1 MKAVNKIAQLGLV
14 LGLAAVL
21 TACGG
26 APSDKEV
33 RKALEAQIESDMAQ
47 MTGGL
52 NAAGLGGDAMDGM
65 MPKIDN
71 ISPQGCEAAGNDIY
85 NCTVEATVTMMG
97 MQQTNMQNI
106 NLKKNKAGEWKIV
119 R

>member
-14 LGLAAVL
+14 LGLATLL

-52 NAAGLGGDAMDGM
+52 NAAGLGGAMDGM

-71 ISPQGCEAAGNDIY
+71 ISPQGCEAAANDIY
-85 NCTVEATVTMMG
+85 NCAVEATVTMMG

>member
-1 MKAVNKIAQLGLV
+1 MKAVKSITKLGLV
-14 LGLAAVL
+14 FGLAAVL

-26 APSDKEV
+26 APSDAEV
-33 RKALEAQIESDMAQ
+33 RKALEAQIQSDMNQ
-47 MTGGL
+47 VTGGL
-52 NAAGLGGDAMDGM
+52 KGTGLDGAMDGM

-97 MQQTNMQNI
+97 MKQTNMQNI
-106 NLKKNKAGEWKIV
+106 NLKKNKDGEWKIV